1 MRIQISQIPAVLRT
15 RTALVWQRHKA
26 NVLTAAAFVVAALL
40 AVAGA
45 TLSVRATEH
54 LLASEAQD
62 ALGEAQIDWPE
73 IQVDGL
79 LVTMNGQA
87 GSEAERFRALGVV
100 SNVVGA
106 ERVIDRLTV
115 APSVA
120 IASPRFSVEMMRNGL
135 DVSLIGL
142 VPEAYDVDGIVR
154 RIEGIGPEVSVV
166 NMVETAAHAVPFG
179 WERSV
184 DYALKAVSLVPV
196 SKISVSAD
204 QVEVFGLAESE
215 RQRDDFRQRL
225 QRERPR
231 GLIASIEISAPRPA
245 ITPFTL
251 RFVIDED
258 GARFDAC
265 SADSQ
270 EARAAILQAA
280 RQAGASGVLEC
291 TIGLGSPSPRW
302 QVATVAA
309 VRALADAGAGTVTFS
324 DTDISFV
331 VPNAVEVAEFD
342 RIVGTLENAIPD
354 VFSLQAVR
362 LPPEEGDTD
371 APENAV
377 EFQITRAPEG
387 AVVMRGRLTDDRLR
401 SALLSMA
408 RSEFGLSAVD
418 MQANITPDTPE
429 GWSVRTLLAVDV
441 LSYLEHGS
449 VRVRPSQIDIR
460 GVTGDAGA
468 SDRISQILTDRLG
481 AGARFNLNINYDE
494 RFDPVAMQPTPARCE
509 AWIKEILTEEQLTF
523 DPGSA
528 TLVADAARVMDQIAE
543 VLRDCGRLE
552 MEIAGHTDSQGRLET
567 NMRLSQQRAEAVMA
581 ALLARGIPISGFEAR
596 GYGPD
601 FPIADNSTAAGREAN
616 RRIEFSLIGESAA
629 AAREELG
636 EEAEP
641 EIQLDEDDLEIE
653 VTIGAEDA
661 PRPPPR
667 PQSP

>member
-1 MRIQISQIPAVLRT
+1 MRNRISHIMAVLQNDPITVLQRYKGY
-15 RTALVWQRHKA
+15 ALA
-26 NVLTAAAFVVAALL
+26 IAAFLLAAFL

-45 TLSVRATEH
+45 SLSVRAIE
-54 LLASEAQD
+54 LLLVREARA
-62 ALGEAQIDWPE
+62 ALHEAEIDWPE
-73 IQVDGL
+73 IQADGL

-87 GSEAERFRALGVV
+87 ASEAERFRALGIV
-100 SNVVGA
+100 SAVVGA
-106 ERVIDRLTV
+106 ERVIDGLTV
-115 APSVA
+115 APSIA
-120 IASPRFSVEMMRNGL
+120 ISAPRFSVEMMRNGL

-142 VPEAYDVDGIVR
+142 VPESYDVSGIVR
-154 RIEGIGPEVSVV
+154 QIEGIGPEVSVV
-166 NMVETAAHAVPFG
+166 NMVETASHAIPFG

-184 DYALKAVSLVPV
+184 EYALKAMALVPV

-204 QVEVFGLAESE
+204 QVEIYGLAESE

-231 GLIASIEISAPRPA
+231 GVIASIEISAPRPA

-251 RFVIDED
+251 RFVIDGE

-302 QVATVAA
+302 QAAAVAA
-309 VRALADAGAGTVTFS
+309 LRAVADAGAGTVTFS

-331 VPNAVEVAEFD
+331 VPNAVEIAEFD
-342 RIVGTLENAIPD
+342 RIVGRLENALPD
-354 VFSLQAVR
+354 IFSLQADR
-362 LPPEEGDTD
+362 LPPEEGELEAQGD
-371 APENAV
+371 AV
-377 EFQITRAPEG
+377 EFSASLSPEG
-387 AVVMRGRLTDDRLR
+387 SVTLQGRLTDERLR

-408 RSEFGLSAVD
+408 RSEFGMSAVEI
-418 MQANITPDTPE
+418 QANITPDTPE
-429 GWSVRTLLAVDV
+429 GWPVRTMLAVDV

-449 VRVRPSQIDIR
+449 VRVRPTQIDVR
-460 GVTGDAGA
+460 GVTGDTAS
-468 SDRISQILTDRLG
+468 SDRISQLLADRLG
-481 AGARFNLNINYDE
+481 PGARFNLNISYDE

-509 AWIKEILTEEQLTF
+509 AWIKDILAEEQITF

-528 TLVADAARVMDQIAE
+528 SLVADAARVLDQIAE
-543 VLRDCGRLE
+543 ILRDCGRLE

-596 GYGPD
+596 GYGPE
-601 FPIADNSTAAGREAN
+601 FPIADNSTASGREAN
-616 RRIEFSLIGESAA
+616 RRIEFRLIGDSAA
-629 AAREELG
+629 AAREETG
-636 EEAEP
+636 EDVPEEP
-641 EIQLDEDDLEIE
+641 RDESELEIE
-653 VTIGAEDA
+653 VTTGAGDA

-667 PQSP
+667 PERP

>member
-1 MRIQISQIPAVLRT
+1 MRKKLSNILARLQGAGTSV
-15 RTALVWQRHKA
+15 RHHYKWH
-26 NVLTAAAFVVAALL
+26 VLTAGAFAVAA
-40 AVAGA
+40 VVSVGGA
-45 TLSVRATEH
+45 SLSVRATER
-54 LLASEAQD
+54 LLLNESRAALTEA
-62 ALGEAQIDWPE
+62 EMDWPD

-87 GSEAERFRALGVV
+87 STEAERFRALGIV
-100 SNVVGA
+100 SAVVGA
-106 ERVIDRLTV
+106 ERVIDRLSV
-115 APSVA
+115 APSIA
-120 IASPRFSVEMMRNGL
+120 IAAPQFSVEMMRNGL

-142 VPEAYDVDGIVR
+142 VPESYDVSTIVR
-154 RIEGIGPEVSVV
+154 QIEGIGPEVSVV

-184 DYALKAVSLVPV
+184 DYALKAMALVPV

-302 QVATVAA
+302 QVAAVAA

-331 VPNAVEVAEFD
+331 VPNAVQIAEFD
-342 RIVGTLENAIPD
+342 RVVGVLENALPD
-354 VFSLQAVR
+354 IFSLQAVR
-362 LPPEEGDTD
+362 LPPEEGEME
-371 APENAV
+371 AQENTV
-377 EFQITRAPEG
+377 EFLISRAPEG
-387 AVVMRGRLTDDRLR
+387 GVVMRGRLTDERLR

-408 RSEFGLSAVD
+408 RSEFGLSAVE

-429 GWSVRTLLAVDV
+429 GWPVRTLLAVDV

-449 VRVRPSQIDIR
+449 VRVRPSQIDVR
-460 GVTGDAGA
+460 GVTGDLAA
-468 SDRISQILTDRLG
+468 SDRISQILADRLG
-481 AGARFNLNINYDE
+481 PGARFNLNISYDE
-494 RFDPVAMQPTPARCE
+494 QFDPVAMQPTPARCE
-509 AWIKEILTEEQLTF
+509 AWIRDILAEKQLTF

-528 TLVADAARVMDQIAE
+528 TLAADAARVMDRIAE

-596 GYGPD
+596 GYGPE
-601 FPIADNSTAAGREAN
+601 FPIADNSTASGREAN
-616 RRIEFSLIGESAA
+616 RRIEFRLIGESAV
-629 AAREELG
+629 AAREETG
-636 EEAEP
+636 EDDPQDPPDEA
-641 EIQLDEDDLEIE
+641 DLEID
-653 VTIGAEDA
+653 VTIGAENA
-661 PRPPPR
+661 RRPQPRPER
-667 PQSP
+667 P

>member
-1 MRIQISQIPAVLRT
+1 MRKKLSNTLARLQGAGTSV
-15 RTALVWQRHKA
+15 RHHYKWH
-26 NVLTAAAFVVAALL
+26 VLTAGAFAVAA
-40 AVAGA
+40 AVSVGGA
-45 TLSVRATEH
+45 SLSVRATER
-54 LLASEAQD
+54 LLLNESRAALTEA
-62 ALGEAQIDWPE
+62 EMDWPD

-87 GSEAERFRALGVV
+87 STEAERFRALGIV
-100 SNVVGA
+100 SAVVGA
-106 ERVIDRLTV
+106 ERVIDRLSV
-115 APSVA
+115 APSIA
-120 IASPRFSVEMMRNGL
+120 IAAPQFSVEMMRNGL

-142 VPEAYDVDGIVR
+142 VPESYDVSTIVR
-154 RIEGIGPEVSVV
+154 QIEGIGPEVSVV

-184 DYALKAVSLVPV
+184 DYALKAMALVPV

-302 QVATVAA
+302 QVAAVAA

-331 VPNAVEVAEFD
+331 VPNAVQIAEFD
-342 RIVGTLENAIPD
+342 RVVGVLENALPD
-354 VFSLQAVR
+354 IFSLQAVR
-362 LPPEEGDTD
+362 LPPEEGEME
-371 APENAV
+371 ARENTV
-377 EFQITRAPEG
+377 EFLISRAPEG
-387 AVVMRGRLTDDRLR
+387 GVVMRGRLTDERLR

-408 RSEFGLSAVD
+408 RSEFGLSAVE

-429 GWSVRTLLAVDV
+429 GWPVRTLLAVDV

-449 VRVRPSQIDIR
+449 VRVRPSQIDVR
-460 GVTGDAGA
+460 GVTGDLAA
-468 SDRISQILTDRLG
+468 SDRISQILADRLG
-481 AGARFNLNINYDE
+481 PGARFNLNISYDE
-494 RFDPVAMQPTPARCE
+494 QFDPVAMQPTPARCE
-509 AWIKEILTEEQLTF
+509 AWIRDILAEKQLTF

-528 TLVADAARVMDQIAE
+528 TLAADAARVMDRIAE

-596 GYGPD
+596 GYGPE
-601 FPIADNSTAAGREAN
+601 FPIADNSTASGREAN
-616 RRIEFSLIGESAA
+616 RRIEFRLIGESAV
-629 AAREELG
+629 AAREETG
-636 EEAEP
+636 EHDPQDPPDEA
-641 EIQLDEDDLEIE
+641 DLEID
-653 VTIGAEDA
+653 VTIGAENA
-661 PRPPPR
+661 RRPQPRPER
-667 PQSP
+667 P

>member
-1 MRIQISQIPAVLRT
+1 MRNQISKILAVVQSDSLG
-15 RTALVWQRHKA
+15 VWQRYKGH
-26 NVLTAAAFVVAALL
+26 VLTAAAFVVAAML
-40 AVAGA
+40 AVGGA
-45 TLSVRATEH
+45 TLSVRATEN
-54 LLASEAQD
+54 LLVNESREA
-62 ALGEAQIDWPE
+62 LNEAEIEWPD

-79 LVTMNGQA
+79 LVTMSGQA
-87 GSEAERFRALGVV
+87 ATEAERFRALGIV
-100 SNVVGA
+100 SGVVGA

-115 APSVA
+115 APSIA
-120 IASPRFSVEMMRNGL
+120 IAAPRFSVEMMRNGL

-142 VPEAYDVDGIVR
+142 VPESYDISTIVR
-154 RIEGIGPEVSVV
+154 QIEGIGPEVSVV

-184 DYALKAVSLVPV
+184 EYALKAMTLVPV

-215 RQRDDFRQRL
+215 RQRDEFRQRL

-270 EARAAILQAA
+270 DARSAILQAA
-280 RQAGASGVLEC
+280 RQAGAGGVLEC

-302 QVATVAA
+302 QVAAVAA
-309 VRALADAGAGTVTFS
+309 VRALGDVGAGTVTFS

-331 VPNAVEVAEFD
+331 VPNAVEIAEFD

-362 LPPEEGDTD
+362 LPPEEGDMEGQ
-371 APENAV
+371 ENAV
-377 EFQITRAPEG
+377 EFMITRAPEG
-387 AVVMRGRLTDDRLR
+387 AVVMRGRLTDERLR

-429 GWSVRTLLAVDV
+429 GWSVRTLLAIDV

-509 AWIKEILTEEQLTF
+509 AWIKEILTDDQLTF

-528 TLVADAARVMDQIAE
+528 TLVADAVRVMDQIAE
-543 VLRDCGRLE
+543 ILRDCGRLE

-581 ALLARGIPISGFEAR
+581 ALLARGIPISGFEAK
-596 GYGPD
+596 GYGPE

-616 RRIEFSLIGESAA
+616 RRIEFRLIGESAA
-629 AAREELG
+629 AAREETG
-636 EEAEP
+636 EDEP
-641 EIQLDEDDLEIE
+641 QEQPDEDDLEIE
-653 VTIGAEDA
+653 VTLGAEDT
-661 PRPPPR
+661 PR
-667 PQSP
+667 PQPRPERP

>member
-1 MRIQISQIPAVLRT
+1 MSVG
-15 RTALVWQRHKA
+15 
-26 NVLTAAAFVVAALL
+26 
-40 AVAGA
+40 GA
-45 TLSVRATEH
+45 SLSVRATER
-54 LLASEAQD
+54 LLLNESRAALTEA
-62 ALGEAQIDWPE
+62 EMDWPD

-87 GSEAERFRALGVV
+87 STEAERFRALGIV
-100 SNVVGA
+100 SAVVGA
-106 ERVIDRLTV
+106 ERVIDRLSV
-115 APSVA
+115 APSIA
-120 IASPRFSVEMMRNGL
+120 IAAPQFSVEMMRNGL

-142 VPEAYDVDGIVR
+142 VPESYDVSTIVR
-154 RIEGIGPEVSVV
+154 QIEGIGPEVSVV

-184 DYALKAVSLVPV
+184 DYALKAMALVPV

-302 QVATVAA
+302 QVAAVAA

-331 VPNAVEVAEFD
+331 VPNAVQIAEFD
-342 RIVGTLENAIPD
+342 RVVGVLKNALPD
-354 VFSLQAVR
+354 IFSLQAVR
-362 LPPEEGDTD
+362 LPPEEGEME
-371 APENAV
+371 ARENTV
-377 EFQITRAPEG
+377 EFLISRAPEG
-387 AVVMRGRLTDDRLR
+387 GVVMRGRLTDERLR

-408 RSEFGLSAVD
+408 RSEFGLSAVE

-429 GWSVRTLLAVDV
+429 GWPVRTLLAVDV

-449 VRVRPSQIDIR
+449 VRVRPSQIDVR
-460 GVTGDAGA
+460 GVTGDLAA
-468 SDRISQILTDRLG
+468 SDRISQILADRLG
-481 AGARFNLNINYDE
+481 PGARFNLNISYDE
-494 RFDPVAMQPTPARCE
+494 QFDPVAMQPTPARCE
-509 AWIKEILTEEQLTF
+509 AWIRDILAEKQLTF

-528 TLVADAARVMDQIAE
+528 TLAADAARVMDRIAE

-596 GYGPD
+596 GYGPE
-601 FPIADNSTAAGREAN
+601 FPIADNSTASGREAN
-616 RRIEFSLIGESAA
+616 RRIEFRLIGESAV
-629 AAREELG
+629 AAREETG
-636 EEAEP
+636 EHDPQDPPDEA
-641 EIQLDEDDLEIE
+641 DLEID
-653 VTIGAEDA
+653 VTIGAENA
-661 PRPPPR
+661 RRPQPRPER
-667 PQSP
+667 P

>member
-1 MRIQISQIPAVLRT
+1 MRKERSNILARLQGAGTSVLHNYK
-15 RTALVWQRHKA
+15 WY
-26 NVLTAAAFVVAALL
+26 VLTAGAFAVAAVVA
-40 AVAGA
+40 VGGA
-45 TLSVRATEH
+45 SLSVRATER
-54 LLASEAQD
+54 LLLNDSLAALNEA
-62 ALGEAQIDWPE
+62 AMDWPE

-87 GSEAERFRALGVV
+87 ATEAERFRALGIV
-100 SNVVGA
+100 SAVVGA
-106 ERVIDRLTV
+106 ERVIDRLSV
-115 APSVA
+115 APSIA
-120 IASPRFSVEMMRNGL
+120 IAAPQFSVEMMRNGL

-142 VPEAYDVDGIVR
+142 VPESYDVTNIVR
-154 RIEGIGPEVSVV
+154 QIEGIGPEVSVV

-184 DYALKAVSLVPV
+184 DYALKAMALVPV

-204 QVEVFGLAESE
+204 QVEIFGLAESE

-251 RFVIDED
+251 RFVIDGD

-302 QVATVAA
+302 QVAAVAA

-324 DTDISFV
+324 DTDISLV
-331 VPNAVEVAEFD
+331 VPNAVQIAEFD
-342 RIVGTLENAIPD
+342 RIVGVLENALPD

-362 LPPEEGDTD
+362 LPPEEGELD
-371 APENAV
+371 AQDNTV
-377 EFQITRAPEG
+377 EFLISRAPEG
-387 AVVMRGRLTDDRLR
+387 GVVMRGRLTDDRLR

-408 RSEFGLSAVD
+408 RSEFGLSAVE

-449 VRVRPSQIDIR
+449 VRVRPTQIDIR
-460 GVTGDAGA
+460 GVTGDLAA
-468 SDRISQILTDRLG
+468 SDRISQILADRLG
-481 AGARFNLNINYDE
+481 TGARFNLNISYDE
-494 RFDPVAMQPTPARCE
+494 QFDPVAMQPTPARCE
-509 AWIKEILTEEQLTF
+509 AWIREILAEKQLTF

-528 TLVADAARVMDQIAE
+528 SLAADAARVMDRIAE

-596 GYGPD
+596 GYGPE
-601 FPIADNSTAAGREAN
+601 FPIADNSTASGREAN
-616 RRIEFSLIGESAA
+616 RRIEFRLIGESAV
-629 AAREELG
+629 AAREETG
-636 EEAEP
+636 EDEPLEQPDEA
-641 EIQLDEDDLEIE
+641 DLEIE
-653 VTIGAEDA
+653 VTIGADDTRRPQ
-661 PRPPPR
+661 PRPER
-667 PQSP
+667 P